1 MVSHLARNTSA
12 AGLGTIL
19 SLGSQLVLPWEPKQF
34 LRWVK
39 VSFVAAFRGIGM
51 ATDWNRIWSCYNIE
65 QYDTS
70 LHVVI
75 QMKANK
81 LFLDVIALFFRFIQ
95 FLGGQTIFNI
105 SSTQPFYYK
114 EVVELI
120 TFDHFSSRA
129 STCRQNVF
137 TQTALSKSVPWSTGE
152 RSHADVWGNRL
163 PFPSKPKNNFSG
175 IDISQ
180 PTPSMSL
187 SVPSFSLGANHWRV
201 SWP

>member
-1 MVSHLARNTSA
+1 MGWLQIETVFDH
-12 AGLGTIL
+12 
-19 SLGSQLVLPWEPKQF
+19 V
-34 LRWVK
+34 
-39 VSFVAAFRGIGM
+39 
-51 ATDWNRIWSCYNIE
+51 NIE

-81 LFLDVIALFFRFIQ
+81 LFLDVIAVFFRFIQ
-95 FLGGQTIFNI
+95 FLGGQTIFDI

-129 STCRQNVF
+129 STANKTCSHRPTFQNQFPDQRVKGVMRTSGGIDF
-137 TQTALSKSVPWSTGE
+137 
-152 RSHADVWGNRL
+152 RFRL
-163 PFPSKPKNNFSG
+163 NLKTFSG

-187 SVPSFSLGANHWRV
+187 SVPSFSLDPADHAEFFCQITHQG
-201 SWP
+201 